1 MVCGS
6 LPSFSQT
13 RFFCIYILSPKPCC
27 PVLFLTRQ
35 ALENPSLCNLRPNS
49 TIFFTRSL
57 FHLLFRVTFAMPSYN
72 GSKNSTIVHQNPS
85 RSSSTYYSNNSS
97 GSRSSSH
104 STHSHTTTYT
114 MDYST
119 SSGPYGHDQ
128 AQYRSPYASKL
139 SPHNP
144 RANLAGTNLIMQR
157 ITMSTCQ
164 DMAALLSSTTIVP
177 IQALTSQEPQ
187 NLEVPLLS
195 MATSAR
201 MTGARIT
208 VETKACLGV
217 RCSSEKVSICMVSA
231 FLVVFLGIFREIVE
245 YMGWTFGHTTLYRTR
260 HHQLG
265 VHD

>member
-1 MVCGS
+1 MVCGL
-6 LPSFSQT
+6 LPSLSQT

-72 GSKNSTIVHQNPS
+72 GSKHSTIVHQNPS

-97 GSRSSSH
+97 GSRPSSH

-128 AQYRSPYASKL
+128 AQYRSPYAKDYNVDVSRHG
-139 SPHNP
+139 STVVINHHRPNPSTDEP
-144 RANLAGTNLIMQR
+144 RASESR
-157 ITMSTCQ
+157 
-164 DMAALLSSTTIVP
+164 
-177 IQALTSQEPQ
+177 
-187 NLEVPLLS
+187 
-195 MATSAR
+195 
-201 MTGARIT
+201 GAFT
-208 VETKACLGV
+208 VYGNKHKDD
-217 RCSSEKVSICMVSA
+217 RRKDNS
-231 FLVVFLGIFREIVE
+231 RN
-245 YMGWTFGHTTLYRTR
+245 
-260 HHQLG
+260 
-265 VHD
+265 